1 MGILKLIGGLLE
13 PVTKL
18 VDVVYDSPTEKAEAR
33 AKLMMIQGEI
43 LKEVSNFES
52 ILVEAQSKIIIAE
65 AQSQSW
71 LTRNWRP
78 LLMLDFIIIIF
89 WNHFVAEVF
98 GVTPATIPDHM
109 WSVIKIGVGG
119 YIGGRTFEK
128 VAPKVIQILKK

>member
-98 GVTPATIPDHM
+98 GVTPATIPDQM